1 MKNVS
6 RTMFTALLI
15 VFTVFG
21 LVDVGYAQ
29 KSGSKPQKSLVTKAM
44 ARKVANR
51 IQYDRRSTFG
61 RSMFNSANDI
71 RTIQESDK
79 ILYDIENHLDCVEN
93 FIAIIFQNYGTGDG
107 GYLAF
112 SEFYFTPDEYEI
124 AKKVYKGWKS
134 VRLAEERQRERE
146 KLAKEERQREKLRA
160 CEQRLFDTWASNG
173 VPTIKYDSASVKP
186 IISATTIS
194 DFEDGLN
201 NIDNMFFYDIH
212 LLPTNQCQPKAVRK
226 LVSFHVK
233 VNTDKSITLF
243 DDIDSRLNYIWG
255 NLGLKVVE
263 PARYDFKELGK
274 SVAVPCE
281 MDIVLEF
288 NAIPDKRKYYY
299 VFAKYDK
306 KSGDWFFPKGK
317 YVSVINN
324 DRYYEPTLHSIINN
338 NDSYNLRYYEGE
350 FAEREALLLQSLIGL
365 QPWAKS
371 SKKRYIAF
379 SSYAVSVKS
388 RQISELSKELELG
401 LYFGIRDNC
410 EK

>member
-1 MKNVS
+1 MKNFS

-15 VFTVFG
+15 AFMVFG
-21 LVDVGYAQ
+21 LADVGYAQ
-29 KSGSKPQKSLVTKAM
+29 KRGSKPQKSLVTKAM

-79 ILYDIENHLDCVEN
+79 ILYDIDNHLDCVEN

-124 AKKVYKGWKS
+124 AKKVYEGWKA
-134 VRLAEERQRERE
+134 VRLVEEQQREQER
-146 KLAKEERQREKLRA
+146 LAKEELQRRIQKA
-160 CEQRLFDTWASNG
+160 NEQRLYDTWTTTG
-173 VPTIKYDSASVKP
+173 VPTLKYDSVSVKP

-212 LLPTNQCQPKAVRK
+212 FLPTNQCQPKAVKK
-226 LVSFHVK
+226 LVSFHIK
-233 VNTDKSITLF
+233 VNADKSITLF

-288 NAIPDKRKYYY
+288 NAIPNKRNYYY
-299 VFAKYDK
+299 VLAKYDK

-317 YVSVINN
+317 YVSVISK
-324 DRYYEPTLHSIINN
+324 DRYSELSLRSIINN
-338 NDSYNLRYYEGE
+338 DEDYNLRYYDGE

-371 SKKRYIAF
+371 SKKCYVAF

-388 RQISELSKELELG
+388 RQVSELSKGLELG
-401 LYFGIRDNC
+401 CYFGIRDNC